1 MFFSDQTTRLWFTF
15 YFPGHPRSP
24 VLCGS
29 SVIYFLWLLALI
41 LLSPH
46 SIFLA
51 FITPLLMLFPA
62 FIGRNSG
69 VWPPR
74 HSPTQFQSLISLGAL
89 DPSSLEAQCQGFLA
103 QGLALSKHS
112 SYRSGQRKF
121 SEFCSQLGKLHQSG
135 SPCPADEWTLC
146 LFATFLASSVQHST
160 IEVYLSAVRAMHIEQ
175 GFSDPLVDCLW

>member
-29 SVIYFLWLLALI
+29 SVIYFLRLLAVI

-69 VWPPR
+69 IWPLR
-74 HSPTQFQSLISLGAL
+74 LSPTQFQSLISFG
-89 DPSSLEAQCQGFLA
+89 SSLSLLFRGAVPGLSGARVGFVYMQLLPVWPEEILWILLSTR
-103 QGLALSKHS
+103 QTSPVGLPLPHRQMDVLPVCKIRDSK
-112 SYRSGQRKF
+112 
-121 SEFCSQLGKLHQSG
+121 
-135 SPCPADEWTLC
+135 LC
-146 LFATFLASSVQHST
+146 WMEKTEIGYVACYPKHTMVHVS
-160 IEVYLSAVRAMHIEQ
+160 
-175 GFSDPLVDCLW
+175 